1 MMTFKDLINEYV
13 HDLSDDD
20 MNMLTHKINWF
31 VEKVKMTNP
40 ELVDKF
46 LMKVDLIVNPHFTK
60 ETAQYVVSRL
70 NNKDGTTG
78 EHWNYETTMRV
89 MEGDFNEADW
99 YYVLNMIYSDYY
111 KSGRSDETYIG
122 LAKDFLDDKDAPE
135 GKAKRYY
142 KAMCD

>member
-1 MMTFKDLINEYV
+1 MTFKELIDTYI

-20 MNMLTHKINWF
+20 MNMLTHKINHF
-31 VEKVKMTNP
+31 VEKVRERAP

-46 LMKVDLIVNPHFTK
+46 LMKVDIIVNPHFTR
-60 ETAQYVVSRL
+60 ETAEYVVSKMK
-70 NNKDGTTG
+70 NKDGTTG
-78 EHWNYETTMRV
+78 EHWSYDTTTRV
-89 MEGDFNEADW
+89 MDGDFHEADW

-111 KSGRSDETYIG
+111 KSGRTDETYIG
-122 LAKDFLDDKDAPE
+122 LAKDFLDDADAPE